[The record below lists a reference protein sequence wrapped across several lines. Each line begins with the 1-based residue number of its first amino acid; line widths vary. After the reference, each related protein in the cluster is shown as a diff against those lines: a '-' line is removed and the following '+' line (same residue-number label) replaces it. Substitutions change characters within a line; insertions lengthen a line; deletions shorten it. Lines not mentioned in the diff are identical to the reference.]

1 MSNYNRDNRGEGGSR
16 FKSGNSSYRGD
27 FKRKTFGDRGDSGF
41 KKSFGGNRGFNDRS
55 YEKKEMF
62 DTVCDECGRECK
74 VPFRPSNDK
83 PIFCSDCFE
92 KRGGND
98 KKFDERNERSDRSY
112 APSAPRQTVNNTEVL
127 EQLAVLNEKI
137 EQILKSLSKITKD
150 SAPREDAV
158 GFREKAKIAKA
169 LKTERRAA
177 DVKPKKAS
185 KKAKAD

>member
-1 MSNYNRDNRGEGGSR
+1 MKGSKDPSEPIKDGLVQTFYDNGVLASETEFKNGLKHGLCKTYLRNGQLRAVGNYNRDNRGEGGSR

-83 PIFCSDCFE
+83 PIF
-92 KRGGND
+92 
-98 KKFDERNERSDRSY
+98 
-112 APSAPRQTVNNTEVL
+112 
-127 EQLAVLNEKI
+127 
-137 EQILKSLSKITKD
+137 
-150 SAPREDAV
+150 
-158 GFREKAKIAKA
+158 
-169 LKTERRAA
+169 
-177 DVKPKKAS
+177 
-185 KKAKAD
+185 